1 MQKFFF
7 SLLASLMSLETV
19 FASDTISTGI
29 NLDDHGL
36 FTSPERKGLIDLLSF
51 AQSVLVKVV
60 LPLVVV
66 GAFLYIAYELLTAEG
81 NEEKMKKAWKAV
93 TFSALGLVMIALSY
107 AIVAIV
113 SRLSL

>member
-7 SLLASLMSLETV
+7 SLLALFFSIEVTFALDTV
-19 FASDTISTGI
+19 STGI
-29 NLDDHGL
+29 KLDDYGL
-36 FTSPERKGLIDLLSF
+36 FKSPERNGLIDLLSF
-51 AQSVLVKVV
+51 VQSVLVKVV

-107 AIVAIV
+107 AVVAIV